1 MKQSEKILVYSVT
14 GFLVAIL
21 GIAVLFGK
29 EPTRSGQKNNADV
42 AANNQVKELSA
53 LIAQA
58 DASANK
64 PAVEPV
70 APPSVAPTPEPI
82 AQPLAIPAP
91 IPVPPPTAADEL
103 RSALGYSRVERQYRV
118 VRAKS
123 GDTLGKLVQNWCG
136 SLDPYLEMARGL
148 NEEMTMLQSGQE
160 VWLPLVD
167 DEAVLTAWQA
177 RNPKKVETKP
187 ETDSG
192 TSGAALASVVPGLG
206 GSTAGNPA
214 LVPAAPGGEV
224 APPAVNSR
232 TYKVQKGDMLWRVAE
247 KEAGKEGAA
256 AFVKQ
261 VRSLNPELNVDRL
274 KVGQTIK
281 IPAKQPQ

>member
-1 MKQSEKILVYSVT
+1 
-14 GFLVAIL
+14 
-21 GIAVLFGK
+21 
-29 EPTRSGQKNNADV
+29 
-42 AANNQVKELSA
+42 
-53 LIAQA
+53 
-58 DASANK
+58 
-64 PAVEPV
+64 
-70 APPSVAPTPEPI
+70 
-82 AQPLAIPAP
+82 
-91 IPVPPPTAADEL
+91 
-103 RSALGYSRVERQYRV
+103 
-118 VRAKS
+118 
-123 GDTLGKLVQNWCG
+123 
-136 SLDPYLEMARGL
+136 
-148 NEEMTMLQSGQE
+148 MLQSGQE

-281 IPAKQPQ
+281 IPTKQPQ